1 MLLIIL
7 ISIILVELFY
17 WLVIYW
23 LVIRPYRTA
32 YYEADKITQE
42 QVVYLIV
49 NGNFRFKE
57 LERHKNEKDFDY
69 RKRIERLYKL
79 QKESEYKNV

>member
-7 ISIILVELFY
+7 ISIILVELF
-17 WLVIYW
+17 YW

-57 LERHKNEKDFDY
+57 LERHKGETDMQY
-69 RKRIERLYKL
+69 RKRIKQLYEMYRKV
-79 QKESEYKNV
+79 KNNV

>member
-1 MLLIIL
+1 LNLKGLKLKNNVINNFSWNNFSRIIL
-7 ISIILVELFY
+7 LVHYKF
-17 WLVIYW
+17 
-23 LVIRPYRTA
+23 
-32 YYEADKITQE
+32 DKITQE

-57 LERHKNEKDFDY
+57 LERHKNETDFDY

-79 QKESEYKNV
+79 QKESEYKSV

>member
-7 ISIILVELFY
+7 VGIILAELFY
-17 WLVIYW
+17 WFI
-23 LVIRPYRTA
+23 IRPYKSA
-32 YYEADKITQE
+32 YYEFDKITQE
-42 QVVYLIV
+42 QVIYLIV

-57 LERHKNEKDFDY
+57 LERHKNETDFDY

-79 QKESEYKNV
+79 QKESEYKSV

>member
-1 MLLIIL
+1 MLIMILTGIIL
-7 ISIILVELFY
+7 AELFY
-17 WLVIYW
+17 WFI
-23 LVIRPYRTA
+23 IRPYESA
-32 YYEADKITQE
+32 YYKIDRITQE

-79 QKESEYKNV
+79 QKESEKISNANI